1 MEFQTEFIEWLIEKR
16 EQELAQ
22 EGIGQSIVDRLT
34 MEINYLKAL
43 LVRYEI
49 AKILQLDKDPSFMDK
64 DYFGVE
70 EISLGNLN
78 LSGDD
83 IKKIFELRAQLPKEQ
98 FDIYKKRVR
107 LAEIIYSNAEISI
120 DSLDNIE
127 LAVHML
133 DQFHLSEEAKTEFLL
148 IADEIKSLG
157 QSTTK
162 IVPYREEAFST
173 LQEAVSSLNVENID
187 DYINLKESNFKKI
200 EQVISFI
207 SGEKLNSLFM
217 GIHNY
222 QFALDLMG
230 KYPNIKAT
238 VDMGTVEKLLNILE
252 SSTLEEEQYSQYLDL
267 LCSSLEQLYTIEENK
282 QVIEDLLNQIDSSK
296 YKLRLGLD
304 TKLHGIQ
311 NVDFSIKDNEI
322 EALFSFIDHNYD
334 SLDEATREAYY
345 HLIEEKLKDASKNI
359 QTIDLVNQFTMKVTN
374 KALEDRLRKI
384 FSKTSNIKFANQHD
398 DIFQSIV
405 KDHIDALQKEKAT
418 LEKKKQKGFL
428 FDARF
433 DARIR
438 EIDKEI
444 VELQKMNSDTDN
456 RKIQDLDKSFN
467 ENIDKIIKMEKDLD
481 RLKQLRESVKLRVF
495 KNVVDKKIE
504 KREKKLKKLESKRVK
519 IVGEQTKKLIPEVK
533 LRLSENKKI
542 RFHEARGEVFQTY
555 ADDYAKAAETER
567 NLHGMFSGIKAAFYD
582 FKANSYQRKADFN
595 VSMCERLRDRKIALK
610 GANERRISS
619 STYEMAVQTN
629 QQQVAVQTTI

>member
-49 AKILQLDKDPSFMDK
+49 AKIVQLDKDPSFMDK

-133 DQFHLSEEAKTEFLL
+133 DQFHLSEEAKAEFLL

-428 FDARF
+428 FDARY

-481 RLKQLRESVKLRVF
+481 HLKQLRESVKLRVF